1 MNPETRNL
9 VAAISLSMAVLI
21 GYQLLFVEPK
31 KDIAQKENIVKESDD
46 SANIPIPQ
54 NFDNGIVASDNTEPK
69 SSNKPCLLYTSP
81 SPRDRTRSRMPSSA

>member
-31 KDIAQKENIVKESDD
+31 KELYQQENIVKDSDD
-46 SANIPIPQ
+46 TSNIPMPQ
-54 NFDNGIVASDNTEPK
+54 NLDNGIITSDNTEPK
-69 SSNKPCLLYTSP
+69 KFK
-81 SPRDRTRSRMPSSA
+81 

>member
-31 KDIAQKENIVKESDD
+31 KV
-46 SANIPIPQ
+46 P
-54 NFDNGIVASDNTEPK
+54 
-69 SSNKPCLLYTSP
+69 PCLNKYPPKVL
-81 SPRDRTRSRMPSSA
+81 

>member
-31 KDIAQKENIVKESDD
+31 KELYQQENIVKD
-46 SANIPIPQ
+46 SVDTSNI
-54 NFDNGIVASDNTEPK
+54 
-69 SSNKPCLLYTSP
+69 PCLLYTSP
-81 SPRDRTRSRMPSSA
+81 SPRDDT